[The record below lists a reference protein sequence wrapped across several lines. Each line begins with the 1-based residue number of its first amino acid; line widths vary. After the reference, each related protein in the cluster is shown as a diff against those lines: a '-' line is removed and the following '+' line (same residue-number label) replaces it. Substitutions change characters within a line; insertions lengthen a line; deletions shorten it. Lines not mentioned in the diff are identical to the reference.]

1 MGQLLMQGDA
11 FELIHILVCWDG
23 EGWSTPTGVPH
34 PSGASPLQDRHAVAS
49 GRAQST
55 GLHSDRDYHFFALK
69 LKCVTQRER

>member
-23 EGWSTPTGVPH
+23 EGWSTPTGVLH
-34 PSGASPLQDRHAVAS
+34 PSGASPLRDRQA
-49 GRAQST
+49 
-55 GLHSDRDYHFFALK
+55 GLRSDRDYHFFAVK